1 MNASN
6 IASGTVPT
14 ARLGSGTANNTTFL
28 RGDST
33 FQTVVTDLV
42 NDSSPQL
49 GGDLDTNSH
58 HIFLDDNHYVYFG
71 AGNDLGLYS
80 DGSGGFIKTDDLTIG
95 SFTGGEKYIDATLN
109 GAVEIYHND
118 VKALST
124 SSTGINVWGNSGNGI
139 LDIYPTGS
147 AVYAILNLH
156 NVSGG
161 SAYNAQLISTS
172 GQSVYLGSGG
182 TGEVV
187 LRTGNS
193 QNKVRGV
200 HNGQVELFYSSS
212 KKLETTNTGIYV
224 YGDSGFGIGGS
235 GSLFGGDNRKVLLG
249 NGNDMQLYHDGANSY
264 ITNTTNYLYLQSD
277 SISLAG
283 KSAGQNYLV
292 ANLNGAV
299 TLHHSGN
306 ARLTTATTGIN
317 IDGTGA
323 LKIPTGTTG
332 ERPSAATG
340 MIRYNTTDSKVEFY
354 NGSSWAVVG
363 TEAPFAASG
372 GSIDTS
378 SRSGYKIHTFTSP
391 GTFTVTGDD
400 TSKTVEVLAIGG
412 GGAGGEGGGGAGAL
426 RFTNSYPVSPG
437 NYPIS
442 IGGGGSGSQSLGNN
456 GSTSNFSSF
465 SAPGGGGGGG
475 SSRHSG
481 NPGGSGGGTRR
492 DNGGSRGNGASSGGS
507 NNSNSPSSGWGNRGG
522 SGNIGNLSLIHIS
535 EPTRPY

>member
-1 MNASN
+1 MCIRDSHNGSHTYLENDTGNLVLDNSN
-6 IASGTVPT
+6 G
-14 ARLGSGTANNTTFL
+14 
-28 RGDST
+28 
-33 FQTVVTDLV
+33 QDLYI
-42 NDSSPQL
+42 
-49 GGDLDTNSH
+49 NS
-58 HIFLDDNHYVYFG
+58 
-71 AGNDLGLYS
+71 GNDIYIRPQ
-80 DGSGGFIKTDDLTIG
+80 GSENGIRLTG
-95 SFTGGEKYIDATLN
+95 N
-109 GAVEIYHND
+109 GAVEIYHNN

-522 SGNIGNLSLIHIS
+522 SGNIGNWCGAGGGGGAGGVGGQGQGGSASGERGGPGGSGLSLSLIHI
-535 EPTRPY
+535 